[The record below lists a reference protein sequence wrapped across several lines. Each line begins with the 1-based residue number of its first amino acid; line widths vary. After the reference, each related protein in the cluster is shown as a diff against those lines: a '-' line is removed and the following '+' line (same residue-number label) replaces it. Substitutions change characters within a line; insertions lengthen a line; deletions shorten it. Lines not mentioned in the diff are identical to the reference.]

1 MESDHRIKQ
10 WLRDFLSTTSSK
22 RLCTVATPSTPACL
36 LTMEPSDTTAK
47 PSLYNCWLPT
57 KLVIARSIQ
66 KYTLTFFLNVSFF
79 SKVKGTKLKYKFPA
93 G

>member
-1 MESDHRIKQ
+1 
-10 WLRDFLSTTSSK
+10 
-22 RLCTVATPSTPACL
+22 
-36 LTMEPSDTTAK
+36 MEPSDTTAK